1 MSTPQLVL
9 SADAAHPAH
18 TPMAFVQAVV
28 QAYAQ
33 RGMAADHALQVA
45 QITPDLLQD
54 AQTRITA
61 LQMEVLCAHA
71 MRELDDEGL
80 GWFSRRLPWGSYG
93 MLARASISSPSLGL
107 AMARWCRHHGLLTE
121 DITLTLRVDGPLA
134 TIRLQPQRDLGML
147 QEFCM
152 VSVLRNLHGFASW
165 LVDAHIALRGASFPF
180 AQPSHSEVY
189 ALLFDAPVRFDAAA
203 ATLELD
209 AHWLQLPVLR
219 DEAALNTMLQRALP
233 IQVKPYRPAQP
244 LVQRVRQALAAH
256 PQCAHTAETLA
267 AQLHIAPR
275 SLHRQLQQQG
285 TSLQQL
291 KDDVRR
297 HRALHLLQRTD
308 MPLKRVALACGFRNE
323 KSFIRA
329 FSQWQGEAPGQWRLQ
344 QRSSTW
350 SAQTQIAQQA
360 QG

>member
-1 MSTPQLVL
+1 
-9 SADAAHPAH
+9 
-18 TPMAFVQAVV
+18 MAFVHAVV

-33 RGMAADHALQVA
+33 RRMAPDAALQAA
-45 QITPDLLQD
+45 QIAPDTLHD
-54 AQTRITA
+54 RAARITA
-61 LQMEVLCAHA
+61 LQMELLCDHA
-71 MRELDDEGL
+71 MRELDDEAL

-107 AMARWCRHHGLLTE
+107 AIARWCRHHGLLTD
-121 DITLTLRVDGPLA
+121 DIALHLHVDGPLA
-134 TIRLQPQRDLGML
+134 SVHLQAQRDIGAL

-165 LVDAHIALRGASFPF
+165 LVDARLPLRGASFPF
-180 AQPSHSEVY
+180 AQPLHHEVY
-189 ALLFDAPVRFDAAA
+189 GLLFDAPVRFGAAA
-203 ATLELD
+203 AVLELD

-219 DEAALNTMLQRALP
+219 DEAALSTMLQRALP
-233 IQVKPYRPAQP
+233 IQVRPYQPAEP

-256 PQCAHTAETLA
+256 PQCAHTAATLA
-267 AQLHIAPR
+267 AQLHMAPR

-285 TSLQQL
+285 TSVQQL

-308 MPLKRVALACGFRNE
+308 MPIKRVAQACGFGNE

-329 FSQWQGEAPGQWRLQ
+329 FVQWMGLPPGHY
-344 QRSSTW
+344 RSS
-350 SAQTQIAQQA
+350 QRQR
-360 QG
+360 

>member
-1 MSTPQLVL
+1 
-9 SADAAHPAH
+9 
-18 TPMAFVQAVV
+18 MAFVQAVV

-33 RGMAADHALQVA
+33 RGLAAEPALQVA
-45 QITPDLLQD
+45 QIAPAQLQD
-54 AQTRITA
+54 PQARITA
-61 LQMEVLCAHA
+61 LQMELLCDHA

-121 DITLTLRVDGPLA
+121 DITLSLQVDGPLA
-134 TIRLQPQRDLGML
+134 TIRLQHQRDLGEL

-165 LVDAHIALRGASFPF
+165 LIDTRIPLLQASFPF
-180 AQPSHSEVY
+180 LVPAHREVY
-189 ALLFDAPVRFDAAA
+189 DLLFDAPVRFEAAT

-244 LVQRVRQALAAH
+244 LVQRVRQALAAP
-256 PQCAHTAETLA
+256 PQCAHTAASLA
-267 AQLHIAPR
+267 QLLHIAPR

-285 TSLQQL
+285 SSLQQL

-329 FSQWQGEAPGQWRLQ
+329 FSQWQGEAPGQWREQ
-344 QRSSTW
+344 QRRDSRAATRLNAAPDN
-350 SAQTQIAQQA
+350 AQL
-360 QG
+360 